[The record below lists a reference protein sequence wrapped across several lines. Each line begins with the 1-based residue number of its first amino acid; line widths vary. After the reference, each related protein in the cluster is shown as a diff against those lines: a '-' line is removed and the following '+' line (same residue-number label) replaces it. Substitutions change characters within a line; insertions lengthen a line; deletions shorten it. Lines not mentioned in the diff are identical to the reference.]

1 MWICWTE
8 VNEMNLVSIIQ
19 SEVSQKDKNKL
30 THAHTQT
37 HTYIAMTDSCCY
49 MAETKQYCKAITS
62 DFKKRKITVKKGTCY
77 TA

>member
-1 MWICWTE
+1 
-8 VNEMNLVSIIQ
+8 MNLVSIIQ
-19 SEVSQKDKNKL
+19 SEVSQKDKNKFCIL

-62 DFKKRKITVKKGTCY
+62 NF
-77 TA
+77 